1 MRGRDP
7 YQLPV
12 ARKLRRDETSAEKQL
27 WEKLR
32 TRKLDGFKFVRQAP
46 IGPYVAD
53 FLCRERKLV
62 IELDGATHSTPEEI
76 ESDKRRTGYLA
87 RYGYRVIRFD
97 NASVFENVDGVLT
110 IIAAALSSPRE

>member
-1 MRGRDP
+1 MMRGRDR
-7 YQLPV
+7 YQLPI

-27 WEKLR
+27 REQLR
-32 TRKLDGFKFVRQAP
+32 GRKLNNLKFVRQTP

-76 ESDKRRTGYLA
+76 ESDKRRTSFQT
-87 RYGYRVIRFD
+87 RSGYRVIRFD
-97 NASVFENVDGVLT
+97 NIAVFEGIDGVLQ
-110 IIAAALSSPRE
+110 S